1 MTKDEKYDGHYDG
14 YIALAAAIL
23 RAAADDYIEALQ
35 SLESVASKSN
45 IIRSERFF
53 RSDWGQILSFN
64 HGEYIIRECRRIA
77 EEKRQQQKAKVECD
91 KMKRKQ

>member
-23 RAAADDYIEALQ
+23 RVAADDYIEALQ
-35 SLESVASKSN
+35 AIESVTSMSKILSL
-45 IIRSERFF
+45 ERFF

-77 EEKRQQQKAKVECD
+77 EENPKKKLN
-91 KMKRKQ
+91 